1 MMNNGLILAYAHA
14 FTKDRRFLAGAVAA
28 MDYVLGRNAL
38 GKSYVSGYGSRP
50 LTNPHHRLWAHSID
64 PKFPTPPPGVL
75 SGGPN
80 SDLQDPYSK
89 SLHPHCIGQ
98 TCYVDHIEAYS
109 ANEEAI
115 NWNAALSWLAAYV
128 DATL

>member
-1 MMNNGLILAYAHA
+1 
-14 FTKDRRFLAGAVAA
+14 
-28 MDYVLGRNAL
+28 
-38 GKSYVSGYGSRP
+38 
-50 LTNPHHRLWAHSID
+50 
-64 PKFPTPPPGVL
+64 VL

-80 SDLQDPYSK
+80 SHLQDPYSTG
-89 SLHPHCIGQ
+89 LHAHCIGQ

-115 NWNAALSWLAAYV
+115 NWNAALSWLSAYL

>member
-1 MMNNGLILAYAHA
+1 
-14 FTKDRRFLAGAVAA
+14 

-38 GKSYVSGYGSRP
+38 GKSYVTGYGARP
-50 LTNPHHRLWAHSID
+50 LMNPHHRLWAHSID

-80 SDLQDPYSK
+80 SDVQDPYSK
-89 SLHPHCIGQ
+89 GLHPHCIGQ

-109 ANEEAI
+109 ANEECI
-115 NWNAALSWLAAYV
+115 NWNAAMSWLAAYLN
-128 DATL
+128 AAL